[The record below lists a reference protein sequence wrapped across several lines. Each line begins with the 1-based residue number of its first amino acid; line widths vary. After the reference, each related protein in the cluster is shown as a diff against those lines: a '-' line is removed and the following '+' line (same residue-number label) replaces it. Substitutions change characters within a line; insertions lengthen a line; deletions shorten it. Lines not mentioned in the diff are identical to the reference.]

1 MISCYV
7 IETGGV
13 VISGM
18 LLLLL
23 LLLLI
28 DGRPASRFDT
38 SLGANY
44 STNKRT
50 VSVDATTDIS

>member
-18 LLLLL
+18 LLLL